1 MCLAI
6 PGRVL
11 SIDGNTAK
19 VDYGDGTTRNADISL
34 VNASVGDYVIV
45 HAGFAIQILD
55 ADEARKTLEIFRE
68 IIEADNA

>member
-1 MCLAI
+1 
-6 PGRVL
+6 
-11 SIDGNTAK
+11 
-19 VDYGDGTTRNADISL
+19 

>member
-19 VDYGDGTTRNADISL
+19 VDYGDSTTRNADISL

>member
-19 VDYGDGTTRNADISL
+19 VDYGDGTTRNADVSL
-34 VNASVGDYVIV
+34 VDVSVGDYVIV

-68 IIEADNA
+68 IIEAENA

>member
-1 MCLAI
+1 MRE
-6 PGRVL
+6 PGRAP
-11 SIDGNTAK
+11 SAAGR
-19 VDYGDGTTRNADISL
+19 YGDGTTRNADISL